1 MPKSKKMNKIKT
13 YKTNSCSGK
22 INVSSI
28 YSKSLEWKII
38 VPTMVY
44 HYLLEKIERA
54 PFKHFKLEIAL
65 YFLSLL
71 ISIPA
76 TKKDKIFLYGYI
88 PLDSKILRKISS
100 NYNKY
105 FDYFLEIKSLQKIN
119 YDNRKNSCN
128 SYRYNYLEIN
138 SDSKECIEL
147 RGD

>member
-1 MPKSKKMNKIKT
+1 MNKIKT

-44 HYLLEKIERA
+44 HYLLEKIEKEP

-76 TKKDKIFLYGYI
+76 TKKDKIFLTVI
-88 PLDSKILRKISS
+88 FLLILK
-100 NYNKY
+100 
-105 FDYFLEIKSLQKIN
+105 
-119 YDNRKNSCN
+119 
-128 SYRYNYLEIN
+128 YLEKSTVITT
-138 SDSKECIEL
+138 SIL
-147 RGD
+147 IIF